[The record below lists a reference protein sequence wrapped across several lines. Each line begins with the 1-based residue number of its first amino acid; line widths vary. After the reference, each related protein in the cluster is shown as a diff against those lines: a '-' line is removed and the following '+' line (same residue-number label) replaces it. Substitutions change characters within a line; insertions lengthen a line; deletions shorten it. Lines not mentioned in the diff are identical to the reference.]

1 MRKKKERISEKI
13 ERRKLRDYFQKMFN
27 GSDEKKIDNW
37 ERIIREEGEEELG
50 DEEIEEQMKKLKK
63 GKAGG
68 SDGLSNEVWFYSSGE
83 TRRKFR
89 DEKSLQRGRIPR
101 GMERGPDNTD
111 L

>member
-1 MRKKKERISEKI
+1 MESREIGNKE
-13 ERRKLRDYFQKMFN
+13 
-27 GSDEKKIDNW
+27 
-37 ERIIREEGEEELG
+37 ERIIREEEEEELG

-89 DEKSLQRGRIPR
+89 EVVKRVWKEEGFPEEWKEGLITPIFKKGEKGRV
-101 GMERGPDNTD
+101 
-111 L
+111 